1 MVNRQ
6 SPEFQQ
12 VAPYPGPG
20 YGGQIYGSS
29 SGGSVIRVQ
38 RESVGRGEGGGSTS
52 SGSVQGRRKRSG
64 LAQVEK
70 LIKHPSTYIFTV
82 QVEEGSAPS
91 LRRGGR
97 WEEAEYRERAGSRL
111 EQRGSVVSRQI
122 QVSSSLFSLLLLLQV
137 RPGSV
142 QGAPRAAS
150 VGPRVG
156 NTFSRVP
163 DPEATRGAHF
173 SGDETDKDFQFVAG
187 DGGGGGDKTL
197 KYDPKN
203 FSFKLK
209 NRDSVV
215 VEARE
220 GRCSW
225 RHTCCNSLYLA
236 LATITIVLI
245 ITLLST
251 SPQNYR

>member
-1 MVNRQ
+1 MRELDPVLNREEALCRDRSRSPRQ
-6 SPEFQQ
+6 S
-12 VAPYPGPG
+12 
-20 YGGQIYGSS
+20 
-29 SGGSVIRVQ
+29 
-38 RESVGRGEGGGSTS
+38 
-52 SGSVQGRRKRSG
+52 
-64 LAQVEK
+64 L
-70 LIKHPSTYIFTV
+70 
-82 QVEEGSAPS
+82 S
-91 LRRGGR
+91 L
-97 WEEAEYRERAGSRL
+97 
-111 EQRGSVVSRQI
+111 
-122 QVSSSLFSLLLLLQV
+122 SLLPLFFQV

-142 QGAPRAAS
+142 QGAPRASS

-187 DGGGGGDKTL
+187 DGGGSGDKTL

-236 LATITIVLI
+236 LATITLVLI

>member
-1 MVNRQ
+1 M
-6 SPEFQQ
+6 
-12 VAPYPGPG
+12 
-20 YGGQIYGSS
+20 
-29 SGGSVIRVQ
+29 
-38 RESVGRGEGGGSTS
+38 
-52 SGSVQGRRKRSG
+52 
-64 LAQVEK
+64 
-70 LIKHPSTYIFTV
+70 
-82 QVEEGSAPS
+82 
-91 LRRGGR
+91 
-97 WEEAEYRERAGSRL
+97 
-111 EQRGSVVSRQI
+111 
-122 QVSSSLFSLLLLLQV
+122 
-137 RPGSV
+137 
-142 QGAPRAAS
+142 
-150 VGPRVG
+150 GPRVG

-187 DGGGGGDKTL
+187 DGSGGDKTL

-236 LATITIVLI
+236 LATITLVLI
-245 ITLLST
+245 VTLLST
-251 SPQNYR
+251 SPQNYRCLIHSTQLTKTMAVKDTCQGKSAVFPSTSCGWL

>member
-1 MVNRQ
+1 M
-6 SPEFQQ
+6 
-12 VAPYPGPG
+12 
-20 YGGQIYGSS
+20 
-29 SGGSVIRVQ
+29 IRVQ
-38 RESVGRGEGGGSTS
+38 REGGGRQEGGSTS

-64 LAQVEK
+64 LAQVE
-70 LIKHPSTYIFTV
+70 
-82 QVEEGSAPS
+82 EGAAPS

-97 WEEAEYRERAGSRL
+97 WEEEYRERDRDRDRDRAGSRL
-111 EQRGSVVSRQI
+111 ERGSVVSRQI
-122 QVSSSLFSLLLLLQV
+122 QVPALSTASILLLIQV

-142 QGAPRAAS
+142 QGGGRGQSA
-150 VGPRVG
+150 GPRVG

-163 DPEATRGAHF
+163 DPEARPAHNF

-187 DGGGGGDKTL
+187 DGGDKTL

-220 GRCSW
+220 THCSW
-225 RHTCCNSLYLA
+225 RQACCNSVYLA
-236 LATITIVLI
+236 LATITLVLI

>member
-1 MVNRQ
+1 M
-6 SPEFQQ
+6 
-12 VAPYPGPG
+12 
-20 YGGQIYGSS
+20 
-29 SGGSVIRVQ
+29 
-38 RESVGRGEGGGSTS
+38 
-52 SGSVQGRRKRSG
+52 
-64 LAQVEK
+64 
-70 LIKHPSTYIFTV
+70 
-82 QVEEGSAPS
+82 
-91 LRRGGR
+91 
-97 WEEAEYRERAGSRL
+97 
-111 EQRGSVVSRQI
+111 
-122 QVSSSLFSLLLLLQV
+122 
-137 RPGSV
+137 
-142 QGAPRAAS
+142 
-150 VGPRVG
+150 GPRVG

-187 DGGGGGDKTL
+187 DGSSGDKTL

-236 LATITIVLI
+236 LATITLVLI
-245 ITLLST
+245 VTLLST
-251 SPQNYR
+251 SPQNYRCLIHSTQLTKTMAVKDTCQGKSAVFPSTSCGWL

>member
-1 MVNRQ
+1 M
-6 SPEFQQ
+6 
-12 VAPYPGPG
+12 
-20 YGGQIYGSS
+20 
-29 SGGSVIRVQ
+29 IRVQ
-38 RESVGRGEGGGSTS
+38 RESGGRQEGGSTS

-64 LAQVEK
+64 LAQVE
-70 LIKHPSTYIFTV
+70 
-82 QVEEGSAPS
+82 EGAAPS

-97 WEEAEYRERAGSRL
+97 WEEEYRDRDRDRDRAGSRL
-111 EQRGSVVSRQI
+111 ERGSVVSRQI
-122 QVSSSLFSLLLLLQV
+122 QVPAMSTCLLALSTAFILLLAQV

-142 QGAPRAAS
+142 QGGQRAQS

-163 DPEATRGAHF
+163 DPEARPAQNF

-187 DGGGGGDKTL
+187 DGGDKTL

-215 VEARE
+215 VEAQE
-220 GRCSW
+220 THCSW
-225 RHTCCNSLYLA
+225 RQACCNSVYLA
-236 LATITIVLI
+236 LATITLVLI

>member
-1 MVNRQ
+1 M
-6 SPEFQQ
+6 
-12 VAPYPGPG
+12 
-20 YGGQIYGSS
+20 
-29 SGGSVIRVQ
+29 
-38 RESVGRGEGGGSTS
+38 
-52 SGSVQGRRKRSG
+52 
-64 LAQVEK
+64 
-70 LIKHPSTYIFTV
+70 
-82 QVEEGSAPS
+82 
-91 LRRGGR
+91 
-97 WEEAEYRERAGSRL
+97 
-111 EQRGSVVSRQI
+111 
-122 QVSSSLFSLLLLLQV
+122 
-137 RPGSV
+137 
-142 QGAPRAAS
+142 
-150 VGPRVG
+150 GPRVG

-187 DGGGGGDKTL
+187 DGGGSGDKTL

-215 VEARE
+215 VEARQ

-236 LATITIVLI
+236 LATITLVLI

>member
-1 MVNRQ
+1 M
-6 SPEFQQ
+6 
-12 VAPYPGPG
+12 
-20 YGGQIYGSS
+20 
-29 SGGSVIRVQ
+29 
-38 RESVGRGEGGGSTS
+38 
-52 SGSVQGRRKRSG
+52 
-64 LAQVEK
+64 
-70 LIKHPSTYIFTV
+70 
-82 QVEEGSAPS
+82 
-91 LRRGGR
+91 
-97 WEEAEYRERAGSRL
+97 
-111 EQRGSVVSRQI
+111 
-122 QVSSSLFSLLLLLQV
+122 
-137 RPGSV
+137 
-142 QGAPRAAS
+142 
-150 VGPRVG
+150 
-156 NTFSRVP
+156 P

-236 LATITIVLI
+236 LATITLVLI

>member
-1 MVNRQ
+1 
-6 SPEFQQ
+6 
-12 VAPYPGPG
+12 
-20 YGGQIYGSS
+20 
-29 SGGSVIRVQ
+29 
-38 RESVGRGEGGGSTS
+38 
-52 SGSVQGRRKRSG
+52 
-64 LAQVEK
+64 
-70 LIKHPSTYIFTV
+70 
-82 QVEEGSAPS
+82 VEEGSRQGS
-91 LRRGGR
+91 LRPRER
-97 WEEAEYRERAGSRL
+97 WEEEYRDRAGSRL
-111 EQRGSVVSRQI
+111 ERGSVVSRQI
-122 QVSSSLFSLLLLLQV
+122 QVSVLSHVFYRSIVQV

-142 QGAPRAAS
+142 QGSRTREGSA
-150 VGPRVG
+150 GPRVG

-163 DPEATRGAHF
+163 EPEARPAHF

-187 DGGGGGDKTL
+187 DGGDKTL

-225 RHTCCNSLYLA
+225 RQACCSSLYLG
-236 LATITIVLI
+236 LAAVVLVLV

-251 SPQNYR
+251 SPQNYRCWLGPSDRIIAVRSLTHQTRSGGLAWPGPEPPFGCSH